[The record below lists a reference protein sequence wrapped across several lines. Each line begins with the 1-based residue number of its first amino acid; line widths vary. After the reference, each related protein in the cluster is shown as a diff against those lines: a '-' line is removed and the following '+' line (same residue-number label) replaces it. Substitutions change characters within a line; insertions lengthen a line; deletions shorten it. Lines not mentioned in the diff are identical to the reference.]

1 MSITIEKQT
10 TMKWYIVRAQ
20 SNRERS
26 VSERIM
32 KEAEKG
38 DLMNKVGQVVVPI
51 EKSFFMKNGKKVV
64 REKVMYPGYIF
75 VETNA
80 IGELKYFIRGC
91 NGASGFLTNRAG
103 DIQALQQTEIDRM
116 LGVQKEAEEKEI
128 ETTFVYD
135 EEIKIID
142 GPFNGFVGTIEEVK
156 EKEQKVKVGVLVF
169 GRKTLMELSINQID
183 KKPNQ
188 KLENSD
194 LYQKI
199 LEASNII
206 AKSSRKPSANYMVIS
221 PSVADLIQEV
231 YNEEKSTWRKEK
243 IKKIFPDE

>member
-1 MSITIEKQT
+1 LTENQKAEASEGLKYLKIKIDDYTTILENIDVWIFKTKINNMSITIEKQT

-38 DLMNKVGQVVVPI
+38 DLMNKVGQVVVPV

-183 KKPNQ
+183 KKPN
-188 KLENSD
+188 
-194 LYQKI
+194 
-199 LEASNII
+199 
-206 AKSSRKPSANYMVIS
+206 
-221 PSVADLIQEV
+221 
-231 YNEEKSTWRKEK
+231 
-243 IKKIFPDE
+243 

>member
-1 MSITIEKQT
+1 MSVTIEKQAT

-38 DLMNKVGQVVVPI
+38 DLMNKVGQVVVPF

-116 LGVQKEAEEKEI
+116 LGIQKEAEEKEI

-142 GPFNGFVGTIEEVK
+142 GPFNGFVGTIEEVR

-183 KKPNQ
+183 KKTN
-188 KLENSD
+188 
-194 LYQKI
+194 
-199 LEASNII
+199 
-206 AKSSRKPSANYMVIS
+206 
-221 PSVADLIQEV
+221 
-231 YNEEKSTWRKEK
+231 
-243 IKKIFPDE
+243 